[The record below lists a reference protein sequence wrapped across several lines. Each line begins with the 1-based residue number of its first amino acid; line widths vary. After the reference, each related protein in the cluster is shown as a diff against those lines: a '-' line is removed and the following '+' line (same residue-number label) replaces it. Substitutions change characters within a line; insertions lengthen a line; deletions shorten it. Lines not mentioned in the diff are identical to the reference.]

1 MLAVDTEVLQVDY
14 LILLVDAADA
24 VGEVGDRVGPV
35 DVVIGYAVGVGE
47 DEAVQLAQV
56 YLRPD
61 RDDVG
66 VTLEEDLHQRLELE
80 VVGVVV
86 PVRLHRESLR
96 YGALLF
102 HPDVRRRPLE
112 VLQWEGCERAA
123 YHVDTTVHG
132 RDLHRGICGAYR
144 QEAGLPEPWRV
155 GLGLGGGR
163 AGRRGLHCGILPAE

>member
-61 RDDVG
+61 RDDAP
-66 VTLEEDLHQRLELE
+66 R
-80 VVGVVV
+80 
-86 PVRLHRESLR
+86 
-96 YGALLF
+96 
-102 HPDVRRRPLE
+102 
-112 VLQWEGCERAA
+112 
-123 YHVDTTVHG
+123 
-132 RDLHRGICGAYR
+132 
-144 QEAGLPEPWRV
+144 
-155 GLGLGGGR
+155 
-163 AGRRGLHCGILPAE
+163 